1 VNLRVGPGRRFPV
14 EWRYQR
20 VDLPVLIIRE
30 HEEWRRIRDPDGTE
44 GWLNASTLRPGRR
57 TFMVRPESGA
67 PELLL
72 RRRADESSPAV
83 ARLRAGVIGRLR
95 ACEKDSA
102 WCEVQV
108 QDRRGYLRR
117 ADIFGV
123 GPEEEL
129 R

>member
-1 VNLRVGPGRRFPV
+1 
-14 EWRYQR
+14 
-20 VDLPVLIIRE
+20 
-30 HEEWRRIRDPDGTE
+30 
-44 GWLNASTLRPGRR
+44 
-57 TFMVRPESGA
+57 
-67 PELLL
+67 
-72 RRRADESSPAV
+72 V